1 MKKDK
6 PGSPSHPVS
15 PSADRVGRLWFS
27 SSICVP
33 KHGMNMNC
41 WRRSFIIL
49 YYCLLVSWDTE
60 LTWRESSHVTVQIW
74 FRLSR
79 WCRSAGLHRRCHVL
93 WGCWLEHC
101 SYGVPY
107 RSRTFIWLRKDGD
120 SWNVQQ
126 KYTPKMS
133 RISRIKAQIKEIP
146 RLLWNEWCKN

>member
-74 FRLSR
+74 FRVGGVDLQDCTEDVTSCEDVD
-79 WCRSAGLHRRCHVL
+79 WNTAAMEFHTGV
-93 WGCWLEHC
+93 EHSSGSGKMETLGMC
-101 SYGVPY
+101 S
-107 RSRTFIWLRKDGD
+107 
-120 SWNVQQ
+120 